1 MLDLMP
7 SWREFALTLFRT
19 RDADPGYVALAGAE
33 ISKAQRCRFAVAW
46 CTYYHLGI
54 AAKASELKGEAFW
67 KYLDD
72 IYDTA
77 PRASERRH
85 FRGQAGKN
93 ALLDW
98 ALVFGE
104 PEMMAVRFF
113 QARPTYEDVRRL
125 VRPTMQMGDY
135 FVWKWCDL
143 YEVIL
148 GVHVD
153 CTSEFAAKHS
163 PPTPQDGAKAIF
175 PDLSAAEAYRQ
186 IKTHLQENNITAPPH
201 HKRPADINEAET
213 VCCVYKQM
221 VSGKYDYGLRT
232 AKAVKRLSSVD
243 SRTAHMMIDVLTA
256 GHWSAAE
263 LEQIYARHH

>member
-1 MLDLMP
+1 MQDLMP
-7 SWREFALTLFRT
+7 TWREFALTLFRT
-19 RDADPGYVALAGAE
+19 RDADPGYVALAGAGL
-33 ISKAQRCRFAVAW
+33 SKAQQCRFAVAW
-46 CTYYHLGI
+46 CTYYNLGI
-54 AAKASELKGEAFW
+54 AAKASELKGAAFW
-67 KYLDD
+67 GYLSSL
-72 IYDTA
+72 YDTA

-85 FRGQAGKN
+85 FRGAAGRT
-93 ALLDW
+93 AMAHWELDYDT
-98 ALVFGE
+98 
-104 PEMMAVRFF
+104 PEDMAVRIF

-125 VRPTMQMGDY
+125 VRPVPQMGDY

-175 PDLSAAEAYRQ
+175 PDLSVYEAYRQ
-186 IKTHLQENNITAPPH
+186 IKMHLQENNITAPPH

-232 AKAVKRLSSVD
+232 AKAMKRLQSVE
-243 SRTAHMMIDVLTA
+243 SATAHRMVDVLTS